1 MMRIVIVGGGPVG
14 LMAACEL
21 RLYGIETVVLERR
34 EDIDPTIKAGGI
46 QARGVAALDRRGLA
60 DRVRAA
66 GGDWMRNMV
75 SLMQQHGIRGHF
87 SGLFVLR
94 ESDYGDDPMLPV
106 RQQALEAVLNERALE
121 LGVEVRRGQAV
132 RQWSQDP
139 DGVTVT
145 VTDTDDP
152 DGESYD
158 LRADW
163 LIGADGGRSAVRKG
177 GAFAFPGTDGVI
189 TGYQAVVDLDDPDF
203 LPLGWTRRPNGM
215 VVNGPT
221 PGRILIVGFDG
232 PPADRDA
239 PVTLEELQSA
249 LRHIS
254 GTEVGIRS
262 ISTVTRFT
270 DNARQADTYRD
281 GRVLLAGDAAHV
293 HSPFGG
299 QGLNLGLGDAVNLG
313 WKLAL
318 VALGRAP
325 HSLLD
330 TYTAER
336 HPVAAQVLD
345 NTRAQVALMYPGPH
359 TDALRGIFTRLLEQ
373 DDANRWLTDLISGND
388 LRYDLGSDLDAIG
401 RFCPDLVMSTGGS
414 DTARLAVLQRSG
426 RGQLLILETEAE
438 TEGETEAEAEESQD
452 TAQWIKTAS
461 QWGDRVEV
469 TVGTCADAP
478 SRAVLV
484 RPDGFTAWTA
494 ESEQPL
500 EDALGLWFG
509 AAE

>member
-1 MMRIVIVGGGPVG
+1 MRIVIVGGGPVG

-60 DRVRAA
+60 ERVRKE

-87 SGLFVLR
+87 SGLFVLNH
-94 ESDYGDDPMLPV
+94 SAYGDERMLPV

-121 LGVEVRRGQAV
+121 SGVEVRRGQAV
-132 RQWSQDP
+132 RHWSQDP
-139 DGVTVT
+139 DGVTLT
-145 VTDTDDP
+145 VCDAADP
-152 DGESYD
+152 DGESYE

-203 LPLGWTRRPNGM
+203 LPLGWNRRPNGM

-221 PGRILIVGFDG
+221 PGRILVIGFDG

-318 VALGRAP
+318 VAGGRAP
-325 HSLLD
+325 LSLLD

-345 NTRAQVALMYPGPH
+345 NTRAQVALMRPGPH
-359 TDALRGIFTRLLEQ
+359 TDALRGIFTRLLEH
-373 DDANRWLTDLISGND
+373 DDANRWLTDLMGGD
-388 LRYDLGSDLDAIG
+388 DVRYELGSEVDAIG
-401 RFCPDLVMSTGGS
+401 RFCPDLVLGTGGS
-414 DTARLAVLQRSG
+414 DTARLAELQRSG
-426 RGQLLILETEAE
+426 RGQLLVLES
-438 TEGETEAEAEESQD
+438 EESQD
-452 TAQWIKTAS
+452 AAQWIKTAS

-494 ESEQPL
+494 ESEVSL

-509 AAE
+509 PAE

>member
-1 MMRIVIVGGGPVG
+1 MGIVIVGGGPVG

-34 EDIDPTIKAGGI
+34 TDIDPTIKAGAI
-46 QARGVAALDRRGLA
+46 QGRGVATLDRRGLA
-60 DRVRAA
+60 DRVREA
-66 GGDWMRNMV
+66 GGEQLRYMDTLLRGRG
-75 SLMQQHGIRGHF
+75 LRGHF

-94 ESDYGDDPMLPV
+94 QSRYGDERMLPV
-106 RQQALEAVLNERALE
+106 QQQALERVLNERALE
-121 LGVEVRRGQAV
+121 LGVDVRRGQAV
-132 RQWSQDP
+132 REWRQDA
-139 DGVTVT
+139 DGVTLV
-145 VTDTDDP
+145 VADAADP
-152 DGESYD
+152 DAETHE
-158 LRADW
+158 LHADW
-163 LIGADGGRSAVRKG
+163 LIGADGGRSVIRKG

-189 TGYQAVVDLDDPDF
+189 TGYQAIAELDDPDF
-203 LPLGWTRRPNGM
+203 MPLGWNRCANGM

-221 PGRILIVGFDG
+221 PGRVLLVGFDG

-239 PVTLEELQSA
+239 PVTAEELQAA

-254 GTEVGIRS
+254 GTEVGVRS

-325 HSLLD
+325 QSLLD

-345 NTRAQVALMYPGPH
+345 NTRAQVALMRPGPH
-359 TDALRGIFTRLLEQ
+359 TDALRGVFTKLLDHE
-373 DDANRWLTDLISGND
+373 DANRWLTDLIGGSD
-388 LRYDLGSDLDAIG
+388 LRYDLGSEPDTIG
-401 RFCPDLVMSTGGS
+401 RFCPDLQM
-414 DTARLAVLQRSG
+414 DTADDDTVQLAERQRSG
-426 RGQLLILETEAE
+426 RGQLLILN
-438 TEGETEAEAEESQD
+438 AEESQD
-452 TAQWIKTAS
+452 TAQWIKTAAG
-461 QWGDRVEV
+461 WGDRVEIA
-469 TVGTCADAP
+469 VGTSAEAP

-494 ESEQPL
+494 ESEQSL
-500 EDALGLWFG
+500 EETLGRWFG
-509 AAE
+509 PAD